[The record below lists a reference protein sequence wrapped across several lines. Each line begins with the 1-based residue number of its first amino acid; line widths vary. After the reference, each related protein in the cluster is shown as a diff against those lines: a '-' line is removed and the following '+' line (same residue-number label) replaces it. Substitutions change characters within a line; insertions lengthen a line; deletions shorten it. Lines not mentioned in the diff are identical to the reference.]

1 MNKGI
6 RKLVLSSI
14 MCATTALTA
23 VSSTFAFV
31 SLQTEAKVSEFS
43 FNIENQE
50 GLLISLDGT
59 HFSQDLS
66 YTQITG
72 QILDNAFGAAAREN
86 GALVKTMN
94 DLALTGVTL
103 NADNTGK
110 IDMSEQRLNA
120 AGVSEFY
127 PKFVKDSLKLG
138 TDPAG
143 LNNIWYD
150 HEMID
155 TQAGDY
161 IQFDVWFKMA
171 TNGTETGKYELKFA
185 HLDTDNDPTTL
196 ERKTQITSSKSTV
209 SLDNNLTTMTDT
221 YGPKVAGKETIDVYA
236 ADAMR
241 MAVSVLKAD
250 SSHDVYVFEPNDGLG
265 SSSIE
270 GATDAKHD
278 KTKNAMYTY
287 YNATHPISPFIA
299 AATDCDGFNTIEDVT
314 SQTLGTF
321 EVDATSKEYNI
332 IKMNIMLY
340 LEGWDADYFMGM
352 TANDIQ
358 VQLNFK
364 LDKIA

>member
-66 YTQITG
+66 YNQITG
-72 QILDNAFGAAAREN
+72 QILDNAFGASARVN
-86 GALVKTMN
+86 GALVKTMD

-103 NADNTGK
+103 AQSSGH
-110 IDMSEQRLNA
+110 IDMTEERINA
-120 AGVSEFY
+120 AGVNEYY

-138 TDPAG
+138 TDPTG

-161 IQFDVWFKMA
+161 IQFDLWFKMA

-185 HLDTDNDPTTL
+185 HLDTDNDP
-196 ERKTQITSSKSTV
+196 STV
-209 SLDNNLTTMTDT
+209 LSS
-221 YGPKVAGKETIDVYA
+221 
-236 ADAMR
+236 
-241 MAVSVLKAD
+241 VS
-250 SSHDVYVFEPNDGLG
+250 
-265 SSSIE
+265 
-270 GATDAKHD
+270 
-278 KTKNAMYTY
+278 
-287 YNATHPISPFIA
+287 
-299 AATDCDGFNTIEDVT
+299 DC
-314 SQTLGTF
+314 
-321 EVDATSKEYNI
+321 
-332 IKMNIMLY
+332 
-340 LEGWDADYFMGM
+340 
-352 TANDIQ
+352 
-358 VQLNFK
+358 
-364 LDKIA
+364 